1 MRIVIG
7 VVGIAG
13 SGKTLV
19 SKHLVN
25 KHRFTR
31 LRFAGPLKEM
41 LKAGLG
47 LTDEH
52 IDGSLKQEPLPELG
66 GVTPRHLMQTLGTEW
81 GRRLVHPELWTNR
94 LRSLIEQHDDGVF
107 VVDDV
112 RFANEAACIRSVG
125 GSLWRVVRP
134 GLALGSHI
142 SERAQTA
149 IEEDVLINNA
159 LDIASLLRSV
169 DALVQPMIKEAA

>member
-52 IDGSLKQEPLPELG
+52 LDGAMKSEPLPELG

-81 GRRLVHPELWTNR
+81 GRKLVHPELWTHR
-94 LRSLIEQHDDGVF
+94 LRYLIEQQDDGLF

-112 RFANEAACIRSVG
+112 RFPNEAACIRSVG
-125 GSLWRVVRP
+125 GVLWRVVRP
-134 GLALGSHI
+134 GLALGNHI
-142 SERAQTA
+142 SERAQSS
-149 IEEDVLINNA
+149 IDEDVLVNNA

-169 DALVQPMIKEAA
+169 DALVQPMLSEAA